1 MIPKAMD
8 SLDLVEAVMLIE
20 EILGT
25 EIPDSYAQSFGS
37 PREMVDWLERHL
49 SNQRPNKEAAA
60 VLRKLAKAHNNPE
73 LAEGLEGTWRR
84 EQIAAIVPEI
94 FRQGSE

>member
-1 MIPKAMD
+1 MIPKAVD
-8 SLDLVEAVMLIE
+8 SLDLIEAVMLIE

-25 EIPDSYAQSFGS
+25 EIPDSDAESFGS

-49 SNQRPNKEAAA
+49 SNQRPNKEATA
-60 VLRKLAKAHNNPE
+60 VLKKLAKAHNNPE

-84 EQIAAIVPEI
+84 EQIAAIVREI
-94 FRQGSE
+94 FRE

>member
-8 SLDLVEAVMLIE
+8 SLDIIEAVMLIE

-25 EIPDSYAQSFGS
+25 EIPDSDAESFGS

-49 SNQRPNKEAAA
+49 SNQRPNKEATA
-60 VLRKLAKAHNNPE
+60 VLKKLAKAHNNPE

-84 EQIAAIVPEI
+84 EQIAAIVREI
-94 FRQGSE
+94 FRQ

>member
-20 EILGT
+20 EVFEI
-25 EIPDSYAQSFGS
+25 EIPDGDAEAFGS
-37 PREMVDWLERHL
+37 PREMVDWLELHL
-49 SNQRPNKEAAA
+49 SNQRPSKGAAA
-60 VLRKLAKAHNNPE
+60 LLERLAKAHNNPE

-84 EQIAAIVPEI
+84 EQIAAIVREM
-94 FRQGSE
+94 FHQ

>member
-20 EILGT
+20 EIYGT
-25 EIPDSYAQSFGS
+25 EIPDSDAQSFGS

-84 EQIAAIVPEI
+84 EQIAAIVREI
-94 FRQGSE
+94 FRQ

>member
-20 EILGT
+20 EIFGT
-25 EIPDSYAQSFGS
+25 DVPDGDAENFGS
-37 PREMVDWLERHL
+37 PQEIVNWLEPHL
-49 SNQRPNKEAAA
+49 SNRRPNKEAAA
-60 VLRKLAKAHNNPE
+60 LLRKLAKAHNDAG

-84 EQIAAIVPEI
+84 EQIAAIVCEI
-94 FRQGSE
+94 FRQ

>member
-20 EILGT
+20 EVFGT
-25 EIPDSYAQSFGS
+25 EIPDGDAETFGS
-37 PREMVDWLERHL
+37 PREMVDWLELHL
-49 SNQRPNKEAAA
+49 SNERPSKGAAA
-60 VLRKLAKAHNNPE
+60 LLKRRAKAHNNPE

-84 EQIAAIVPEI
+84 EQIAAIVREM
-94 FRQGSE
+94 FHQ

>member
-25 EIPDSYAQSFGS
+25 EIPDSDAKSFGS

-49 SNQRPNKEAAA
+49 SNQRPTKEAAA
-60 VLRKLAKAHNNPE
+60 VLRKLAKAQNNPE

-84 EQIAAIVPEI
+84 EQIAAIVREI
-94 FRQGSE
+94 FRE